1 MEIEIAV
8 AGVLLFL
15 LAFLATVDMAFVQL
29 SDLSLRRLTSET
41 EENERVNT
49 EFLREILENRPRFRL
64 ALSAA
69 IQILLIIFT
78 VLTALIAF
86 RFFPSETTRAE
97 VFFSALGVSLAL
109 SVLCRQFIPR
119 FITRK
124 NPERMAVILLPV
136 VRPLYR
142 IFGTLT
148 DPFGNLKRDKLP
160 TEISIVPN
168 QPEEESEDAA
178 ENDSL
183 QTLIEAGEAE
193 GIIEERER
201 ELIETIVDF
210 GDTTADEVMT
220 PRTEIEA
227 LPLDATVREARDLI
241 IESKYSRLPVYRE
254 QIDNIEGMIYVR
266 DLLQFWAEDKEE
278 ITIENSPNLIRP
290 VKFVPETKPVA
301 ELLKEMQT
309 ARVQMAIIIDEYG
322 GVAGLVTVED
332 ILEELVGEIEDED
345 TEQGEIIEII
355 EGEDKQYYDVFG
367 SVEIDKIERLFN
379 LEFEDEDDDF
389 TTIAGLVISE
399 LGYVPKEGEKFQF
412 RGLDVE
418 ILRADEKRINLLR
431 LRSAPTEDR
440 DSNAAEPEE

>member
-8 AGVLLFL
+8 AALLLFL

-49 EFLREILENRPRFRL
+49 EFLREILESRPRFRF

-69 IQILLIIFT
+69 MQMLLIIFT

-86 RFFPSETTRAE
+86 RFFPFEQSRAE
-97 VFFSALGVSLAL
+97 VFLAALLGALGLTVIF
-109 SVLCRQFIPR
+109 RQVVPR
-119 FITRK
+119 LITRK
-124 NPERMAVILLPV
+124 NPERVALVLLPV
-136 VRPLYR
+136 VRPFYG
-142 IFGTLT
+142 IFGFLA
-148 DPFGNLKRDKLP
+148 DPLGNLKREKLP
-160 TEISIVPN
+160 TEITIVP
-168 QPEEESEDAA
+168 QTPEEEA
-178 ENDSL
+178 ENEENESDSL
-183 QTLIEAGEAE
+183 QALIEAGEAE

-201 ELIETIVDF
+201 ELIETIIDF

-227 LPLDATVREARDLI
+227 LPLNATVREARDAI

-266 DLLQFWAEDKEE
+266 DLLQFWAEGKED
-278 ITIENSPNLIRP
+278 IAIENSPNLIRA
-290 VKFVPETKPVA
+290 VKFVPETKTVA

-309 ARVQMAIIIDEYG
+309 ARVQMAIIVDEYG

-345 TEQGEIIEII
+345 TEQEEIIEIV
-355 EGEDKQYYDVFG
+355 EGEDKSYYDCLG
-367 SVEIDKIERLFN
+367 SVEIDKIERLFD

-412 RGLDVE
+412 RGLDVK

-431 LRSAPTEDR
+431 LRLAVEDQE
-440 DSNAAEPEE
+440 SNTAGAEQ

>member
-8 AGVLLFL
+8 AVLLLIL

-29 SDLSLRRLTSET
+29 SDLSLRRLASET

-49 EFLREILENRPRFRL
+49 PFLREILENRPRFRF
-64 ALSAA
+64 ALSAV
-69 IQILLIIFT
+69 IQVLLIIFT
-78 VLTALIAF
+78 ILVTLIDF
-86 RFFPSETTRAE
+86 RFFPAENERAQ
-97 VFFSALGVSLAL
+97 ALLSSLGIAVLL
-109 SVLCRQFIPR
+109 SVLFRQFVPR
-119 FITRK
+119 LITSR
-124 NPERMAVILLPV
+124 NPERTALFLLPV
-136 VRPLYR
+136 VRPIYR
-142 IFGTLT
+142 VFAFIA
-148 DPFGNLKRDKLP
+148 DPFGNLKLKTPLE
-160 TEISIVPN
+160 TTIAPN
-168 QPEEESEDAA
+168 PPDETDDEAEDNN
-178 ENDSL
+178 ESL

-193 GIIEERER
+193 GMIEERER

-227 LPLDATVREARDLI
+227 LPLEATVREARDAI

-266 DLLQFWAEDKEE
+266 DLLQFWAEDKDE
-278 ITIENSPNLIRP
+278 ITIENSPNLIRE

-309 ARVQMAIIIDEYG
+309 ARVQMAIIVDEYG

-345 TEQGEIIEII
+345 TDQGEIVEII
-355 EGEDKQYYDVFG
+355 EGEDKSHYDCFG
-367 SVEIDKIERLFN
+367 SVEIDKIERLFEI
-379 LEFEDEDDDF
+379 EFAEDDDF
-389 TTIAGLVISE
+389 NTIAGFVISE
-399 LGYVPKEGEKFQF
+399 LGYVPKVGEKLQI

-418 ILRADEKRINLLR
+418 ILQADEKRINLLR
-431 LRSAPTEDR
+431 LRHAEDKDFNTE
-440 DSNAAEPEE
+440 E

>member
-8 AGVLLFL
+8 AVLLLFL
-15 LAFLATVDMAFVQL
+15 LAFLATVDMAFAQL
-29 SDLSLRRLTSET
+29 SDLSLRRLTSES

-49 EFLREILENRPRFRL
+49 EFLREILENRPRFRF

-69 IQILLIIFT
+69 IQVLLIIFT
-78 VLTALIAF
+78 VLTTLIAF
-86 RFFPSETTRAE
+86 RFFPSDDRRAE
-97 VFFSALGVSLAL
+97 VFLAALLVSLVL
-109 SVLCRQFIPR
+109 SVLFRQFVPQ
-119 FITRK
+119 FITGK
-124 NPERMAVILLPV
+124 NPERFALALLPV
-136 VRPLYR
+136 VRPFYR
-142 IFGTLT
+142 TFGALA
-148 DPFGNLKRDKLP
+148 DLLGNLRREKSP
-160 TEISIVPN
+160 IEITVVP
-168 QPEEESEDAA
+168 QTPEEEAENDEN

-227 LPLDATVREARDLI
+227 LPLDATVREARDAI

-278 ITIENSPNLIRP
+278 ITIENSPNLIRE
-290 VKFVPETKPVA
+290 VRFVPETKPVA
-301 ELLKEMQT
+301 ELLKEMQMV
-309 ARVQMAIIIDEYG
+309 RVQMAIIVDEYG
-322 GVAGLVTVED
+322 GVAGLVTIED

-345 TEQGEIIEII
+345 TDQGEIIEII
-355 EGEDKQYYDVFG
+355 EGEDKSYFDCFG
-367 SVEIDKIERLFN
+367 SVEIDKIERLFDI
-379 LEFEDEDDDF
+379 EFAEDDDF
-389 TTIAGLVISE
+389 NTIAGFVISE
-399 LGYVPKEGEKFQF
+399 IGYVPKEGEKFQF

-418 ILRADEKRINLLR
+418 ILGADEKRINLLR
-431 LRSAPTEDR
+431 LRLADEDR
-440 DSNAAEPEE
+440 DSNTGESEQ

>member
-8 AGVLLFL
+8 AVLLLFL
-15 LAFLATVDMAFVQL
+15 LAFLATVDMAFAQL
-29 SDLSLRRLTSET
+29 SDLSLRRLTSES

-49 EFLREILENRPRFRL
+49 EFLREILENRPRFRF

-69 IQILLIIFT
+69 IQVLLIIFT
-78 VLTALIAF
+78 VLTTLIAF
-86 RFFPSETTRAE
+86 RFFPLENYRAQ
-97 VFFSALGVSLAL
+97 VFLAALLVSVVL
-109 SVLCRQFIPR
+109 SVSFRQFVPR
-119 FITRK
+119 LITG
-124 NPERMAVILLPV
+124 NSPERVALILLPI
-136 VRPLYR
+136 VRPFYR
-142 IFGTLT
+142 IFAAVA
-148 DPFGNLKRDKLP
+148 DPFGGLKREKPP
-160 TEISIVPN
+160 TEITIVPN
-168 QPEEESEDAA
+168 QQDEETDAEEN

-201 ELIETIVDF
+201 ELIETIIDF

-227 LPLDATVREARDLI
+227 LPLNATVREARDAI

-278 ITIENSPNLIRP
+278 ITIENSPNLIRE
-290 VKFVPETKPVA
+290 VRFVPETKPVA
-301 ELLKEMQT
+301 ELLKELQS
-309 ARVQMAIIIDEYG
+309 ARVQMAIIVDEYG

-345 TEQGEIIEII
+345 TEQEEIIEII
-355 EGEDKQYYDVFG
+355 EGEDKSYFDCFG
-367 SVEIDKIERLFN
+367 SVEIDKIERLFDI
-379 LEFEDEDDDF
+379 EFAEDDDF
-389 TTIAGLVISE
+389 NTIAGFVISE
-399 LGYVPKEGEKFQF
+399 IGYVPKEGEKFQF

-431 LRSAPTEDR
+431 LRRVSENSDE
-440 DSNAAEPEE
+440 NAGAENE

>member
-1 MEIEIAV
+1 M
-8 AGVLLFL
+8 
-15 LAFLATVDMAFVQL
+15 
-29 SDLSLRRLTSET
+29 
-41 EENERVNT
+41 
-49 EFLREILENRPRFRL
+49 
-64 ALSAA
+64 
-69 IQILLIIFT
+69 
-78 VLTALIAF
+78 
-86 RFFPSETTRAE
+86 
-97 VFFSALGVSLAL
+97 
-109 SVLCRQFIPR
+109 
-119 FITRK
+119 
-124 NPERMAVILLPV
+124 LPV
-136 VRPLYR
+136 VRPFYR
-142 IFGTLT
+142 IFGALA
-148 DPFGNLKRDKLP
+148 DPLGNLGREKSP
-160 TEISIVPN
+160 IEITVAP
-168 QPEEESEDAA
+168 QTPEEEAENDEN

-278 ITIENSPNLIRP
+278 ITIENSPNLIRE
-290 VKFVPETKPVA
+290 VRFVPETKPVA
-301 ELLKEMQT
+301 ELLKEMQMV
-309 ARVQMAIIIDEYG
+309 RVQMAIIVDEYG

-345 TEQGEIIEII
+345 TDQGEIIEII
-355 EGEDKQYYDVFG
+355 EGEDKSYFDCFG
-367 SVEIDKIERLFN
+367 SVEIDKIERLFDI
-379 LEFEDEDDDF
+379 EFAEDDDF
-389 TTIAGLVISE
+389 NTIAGFVISE

-431 LRSAPTEDR
+431 LRHAAEDR
-440 DSNAAEPEE
+440 DSNAGESEQ

>member
-1 MEIEIAV
+1 MEIEITV
-8 AGVLLFL
+8 AAVLLFL

-49 EFLREILENRPRFRL
+49 EFLREILENRPRFRF

-69 IQILLIIFT
+69 MQVLLIIFT
-78 VLTALIAF
+78 ILTTLIAF
-86 RFFPSETTRAE
+86 RFFPQETHRAE
-97 VFFSALGVSLAL
+97 VFFAALCVSLVL
-109 SVLCRQFIPR
+109 SVLFRQFIPR
-119 FITRK
+119 LITGR

-136 VRPLYR
+136 VHPFYS
-142 IFGTLT
+142 IFGALA
-148 DPFGNLKRDKLP
+148 DPFGNLRREKSA
-160 TEISIVPN
+160 TEITAVPHL
-168 QPEEESEDAA
+168 PEEETDNE
-178 ENDSL
+178 ENETDSL

-193 GIIEERER
+193 GMIEERER

-210 GDTTADEVMT
+210 GDTTSDEVMT

-227 LPLDATVREARDLI
+227 LPLEATVREARDAI

-254 QIDNIEGMIYVR
+254 QIDNIEGVIYVR
-266 DLLQFWAEDKEE
+266 DLLQFWAEDKED

-309 ARVQMAIIIDEYG
+309 ARVQMAIIVDEYG

-345 TEQGEIIEII
+345 TEQEEIIEIV
-355 EGEDKQYYDVFG
+355 EGENKAYFDVLG
-367 SVEIDKIERLFN
+367 SVEIGKIERLFDM
-379 LEFEDEDDDF
+379 EIEDDDF

-431 LRSAPTEDR
+431 LRRAPENTNEED
-440 DSNAAEPEE
+440 NGQFE

>member
-1 MEIEIAV
+1 
-8 AGVLLFL
+8 
-15 LAFLATVDMAFVQL
+15 
-29 SDLSLRRLTSET
+29 
-41 EENERVNT
+41 
-49 EFLREILENRPRFRL
+49 
-64 ALSAA
+64 
-69 IQILLIIFT
+69 
-78 VLTALIAF
+78 
-86 RFFPSETTRAE
+86 
-97 VFFSALGVSLAL
+97 
-109 SVLCRQFIPR
+109 
-119 FITRK
+119 
-124 NPERMAVILLPV
+124 
-136 VRPLYR
+136 VRPFYR
-142 IFGTLT
+142 IFGALA
-148 DPFGNLKRDKLP
+148 DPLGNLRREKSP
-160 TEISIVPN
+160 IEITVAP
-168 QPEEESEDAA
+168 QTPEEEAENDEN

-227 LPLDATVREARDLI
+227 LPLDATVREARDAI

-278 ITIENSPNLIRP
+278 ITIENSPNLIRE
-290 VKFVPETKPVA
+290 VRFVPETKPVA
-301 ELLKEMQT
+301 ELLKEMQMV
-309 ARVQMAIIIDEYG
+309 RVQMAIIVDEYG

-345 TEQGEIIEII
+345 TDQGEIIEII
-355 EGEDKQYYDVFG
+355 EGEDKSYFDCFG
-367 SVEIDKIERLFN
+367 SVEIDKIERLFDI
-379 LEFEDEDDDF
+379 EFAEDDDF
-389 TTIAGLVISE
+389 NTIAGFVISE

-431 LRSAPTEDR
+431 LRLAAEDR
-440 DSNAAEPEE
+440 DSNAGESEQ

>member
-8 AGVLLFL
+8 AVLLLFL
-15 LAFLATVDMAFVQL
+15 LAFLATVDMAFAQL
-29 SDLSLRRLTSET
+29 SDLSLRRLTSES

-49 EFLREILENRPRFRL
+49 EFLREILENRPRFRF

-69 IQILLIIFT
+69 IQVLLIIFT
-78 VLTALIAF
+78 VLTTLIAF
-86 RFFPSETTRAE
+86 RFFPAETERAE
-97 VFFSALGVSLAL
+97 VFFAGLGVSLIL
-109 SVLCRQFIPR
+109 SVLFRQFVPR
-119 FITRK
+119 FITGK
-124 NPERMAVILLPV
+124 NPERVALVLLPV
-136 VRPLYR
+136 VRPFYR
-142 IFGTLT
+142 IFGALT
-148 DPFGNLKRDKLP
+148 DPLGSLRREKLP
-160 TEISIVPN
+160 TEITVAPN
-168 QPEEESEDAA
+168 QPEEEADEDD

-193 GIIEERER
+193 GMIEERER
-201 ELIETIVDF
+201 QLIETIVDF

-227 LPLDATVREARDLI
+227 LPLDATVREARDAI

-278 ITIENSPNLIRP
+278 ITIENSPNLIRE
-290 VKFVPETKPVA
+290 VRFVPETKPVA
-301 ELLKEMQT
+301 ELLKELQS
-309 ARVQMAIIIDEYG
+309 ARVQMAIIVDEYG

-345 TEQGEIIEII
+345 TDQGEIVEII
-355 EGEDKQYYDVFG
+355 EGEDKSYFDCFG
-367 SVEIDKIERLFN
+367 SVEIDKIERLFDI
-379 LEFEDEDDDF
+379 EFAEDDDF
-389 TTIAGLVISE
+389 NTIAGFVISE
-399 LGYVPKEGEKFQF
+399 IGYVPKEGEKFQF

-431 LRSAPTEDR
+431 LRRASEN
-440 DSNAAEPEE
+440 SEENVNGQEE